1 MERQIAK
8 LKEQVSEMGYEKYD
22 WEESDLS
29 DILFHADEVN
39 LFSNT
44 NMIVVDNA
52 SFLTATS
59 NKKETNLHLEHL
71 EAYLQNPNPNTILV
85 FKINKEKLDERK
97 KIVKIAKEKGF
108 IKECNGIEDKEK
120 IVQTLLEDYTIAKED
135 IQYLLERVGTDFSIL
150 KQELD
155 KLKLYKIEDKSI
167 QTEDITLLTSK
178 NLDTNLFHLIDSI
191 IVKNKKEAMECYQEM
206 LKMGEEPIAILVLLA
221 NQFRMIYQVKRLF
234 QMGYSEKQ
242 IASELKV
249 HWYPIRKTL
258 GRMQEYR
265 EETLL
270 EYMQKLADLDISIK
284 KGECD
289 KFLFLELFLLN
300 V

>member
-1 MERQIAK
+1 MDQQIEK
-8 LKEQVSEMGYEKYD
+8 LKKQVPELGYEKYD
-22 WEESDLS
+22 GEESDLS
-29 DILFHADEVN
+29 VILFHADEVN
-39 LFSNT
+39 LFSNI

-52 SFLTATS
+52 SFFTSTS
-59 NKKETNLHLEHL
+59 NKKETNQNLDYLES
-71 EAYLQNPNPNTILV
+71 YFKNPNPNTILV
-85 FKINKEKLDERK
+85 FRINHEKLDERK

-108 IKECNGIEDKEK
+108 LKECNGVQNLEK
-120 IVQTLLEDYTIAKED
+120 IVADLLEDYTITKGD
-135 IQYLLERVGTDFSIL
+135 IQYLLERVGTDLAIL
-150 KQELD
+150 KQEID
-155 KLKLYKIEDKSI
+155 KLKLYKIEDKTI

-178 NLDTNLFHLIDSI
+178 NIDTNLFHLIDSI
-191 IVKNKKEAMECYQEM
+191 IMKNKKEAMECYQEM

-234 QMGYSEKQ
+234 QRGYSEKQ
-242 IASELKV
+242 IAAELKV
-249 HWYPIRKTL
+249 HWYPVRKTL

-270 EYMQKLADLDISIK
+270 EYIQKLADLDVSIK